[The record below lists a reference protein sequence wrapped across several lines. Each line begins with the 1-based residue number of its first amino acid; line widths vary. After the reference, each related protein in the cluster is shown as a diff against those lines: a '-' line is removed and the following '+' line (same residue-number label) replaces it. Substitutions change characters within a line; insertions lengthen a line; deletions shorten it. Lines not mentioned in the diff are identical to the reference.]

1 MSQAKPSNA
10 IVNSLT
16 LRLVDAETF
25 WDATSAARRE
35 IFSGQLSVPNA
46 QLYSEDEFRRADD
59 NMARHSQ
66 LENIYALLM
75 SGDRCIGWHFGF
87 QDGPFSYYMCNSA
100 IIPEFRRRGCYSWLA
115 QQVMNEVHA
124 RGYLKITSRHHP
136 TNTPV
141 LIAKLKLGF
150 IISGLQVSANFGTL
164 VELEWNGND
173 RVANLMKF
181 RCGEALVEPTVLN
194 MVGLTNGTM

>member
-16 LRLVDAETF
+16 LRLVDADVF
-25 WDATSAARRE
+25 WNVTSAVRRE

-46 QLYSEDEFRRADD
+46 QLYSDDEFRRADD
-59 NMARHSQ
+59 NIARYSQ

-75 SGDRCIGWHFGF
+75 SGDQCVGWHHGF

-100 IIPEFRRRGCYSWLA
+100 IVPEYRRQGCYAWLA
-115 QQVMNEVHA
+115 QQVMNEVHS
-124 RGYLKITSRHHP
+124 RGYHRIKSRHHP

-150 IISGLQVSANFGTL
+150 VISGLQVTANFGTL
-164 VELEWNGND
+164 VELEWNGNS
-173 RVANLMKF
+173 RVGNLMKF
-181 RCGEALVEPTVLN
+181 RCGEDVAEPSILE
-194 MVGLTNGTM
+194 MVGLSHATT

>member
-1 MSQAKPSNA
+1 MSSHNEPNPMTS
-10 IVNSLT
+10 SLS
-16 LRLVDAETF
+16 LSFVSEEDF
-25 WDATSAARRE
+25 HKATSVLKNS
-35 IFSGQLSVPNA
+35 IFSKHLTVPNST
-46 QLYSEDEFRRADD
+46 LYSEEDFSRARD

-66 LENIYALLM
+66 LENIHALLM

-100 IIPEFRRRGCYSWLA
+100 IIPEFRRQGCYSWLA
-115 QQVMNEVHA
+115 QRVMTEVQS
-124 RGYLKITSRHHP
+124 RGYHKITSRHHP

-194 MVGLTNGTM
+194 MVGLTNETV